1 MERFAKEEKSIC
13 GVIVQYMVMVIA
25 IDIFIRMVSINHII
39 IQLHV
44 IAVGTEVVQDVVAVI
59 IVMSFIMLK

>member
-1 MERFAKEEKSIC
+1 
-13 GVIVQYMVMVIA
+13 MVMVIA
-25 IDIFIRMVSINHII
+25 IDIFIRMVLINHII

>member
-1 MERFAKEEKSIC
+1 LERFAKEEKSIC
-13 GVIVQYMVMVIA
+13 GVIAQYMVMVIA
-25 IDIFIRMVSINHII
+25 IAMFIRMVLINHII

-59 IVMSFIMLK
+59 MVMSFIMLK

>member
-1 MERFAKEEKSIC
+1 
-13 GVIVQYMVMVIA
+13 MVMVIA
-25 IDIFIRMVSINHII
+25 IAIFIRMVSINHII